1 MPKAKRMRRSR
12 DIGVFKRTYN
22 KTKKINHS
30 SGSQQGGIRL

>member
-1 MPKAKRMRRSR
+1 MAKAKRMSKRR

-30 SGSQQGGIRL
+30 SGAQQGGIRL